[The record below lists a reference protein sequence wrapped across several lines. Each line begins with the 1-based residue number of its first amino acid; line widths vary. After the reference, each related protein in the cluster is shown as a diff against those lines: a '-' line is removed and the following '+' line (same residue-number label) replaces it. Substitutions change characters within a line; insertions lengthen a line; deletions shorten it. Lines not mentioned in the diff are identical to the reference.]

1 MAEMMGVVVVV
12 VAYAVVCVYQIIYT
26 PPLHAGVGF
35 LPQSLSVAAFYYD
48 NYTARDLQ
56 IHVPVAVRPG
66 SILRMNCTYD
76 LENTALYSIKWYLR
90 DQEFYRYVPKE
101 SPPTRVF
108 PMPGIIVNVQ
118 ESDQNKVTIEN
129 VQRELTGYYK
139 CEVSADAPLFHTGI
153 KSKLTYVTIEPPS
166 PPKLQSNRMKY
177 SAGDL
182 INVSCIAGESYPAVN
197 ISWFLNNQ
205 TAETMRSVRIS
216 TAFETKV
223 TEMVIMRSYLMTR
236 ASTLLFPT
244 GRIKVMC
251 EISQFDLYKSSTSIE
266 LVDNAPPKS
275 AQVIAPSLSP
285 HSTGKAPGIQNWA
298 TITFMMLFIANIKLL

>member
-1 MAEMMGVVVVV
+1 MNALLYLFTLYILE
-12 VAYAVVCVYQIIYT
+12 CVG
-26 PPLHAGVGF
+26 L
-35 LPQSLSVAAFYYD
+35 
-48 NYTARDLQ
+48 RDLK
-56 IHVPVAVRPG
+56 IHVPVAVRSG

-118 ESDQNKVTIEN
+118 ESDENRVTIVN

-153 KSKLTYVTIEPPS
+153 KTKLTYVTNEPS
-166 PPKLQSNRMKY
+166 FPPTLHANRMKY
-177 SAGDL
+177 SSGDL

-205 TAETMRSVRIS
+205 TAENMKSVRIK
-216 TAFETKV
+216 TTFEHKV
-223 TEMVIMRSYLMTR
+223 SELVIMRSYLITR

-251 EISQFDLYKSSTSIE
+251 EISQFDLYKMSSYLE

-285 HSTGKAPGIQNWA
+285 HSTGKAPRLQNW
-298 TITFMMLFIANIKLL
+298 TSIMFIMLFIANTKFL

>member
-1 MAEMMGVVVVV
+1 
-12 VAYAVVCVYQIIYT
+12 
-26 PPLHAGVGF
+26 
-35 LPQSLSVAAFYYD
+35 
-48 NYTARDLQ
+48 
-56 IHVPVAVRPG
+56 
-66 SILRMNCTYD
+66 MNCTYD

-108 PMPGIIVNVQ
+108 PMSGIIVNVQ
-118 ESDQNKVTIEN
+118 ESDENKVTIVN

-153 KSKLTYVTIEPPS
+153 KTKLTYVTNEPSS
-166 PPKLQSNRMKY
+166 PPTLHTNRMKY
-177 SAGDL
+177 SSGDL

-205 TAETMRSVRIS
+205 TADSMKSVRIK
-216 TAFETKV
+216 TTYEHKV
-223 TEMVIMRSYLMTR
+223 SELVIMRSYLMTR

-244 GRIKVMC
+244 GRIKVIC
-251 EISQFDLYKSSTSIE
+251 EISQFDLYKSSSEIE

-285 HSTGKAPGIQNWA
+285 HSTGKAPRLQNWVS
-298 TITFMMLFIANIKLL
+298 IIFIVLFIANTQLL